1 MTNFKIKAIMKKML
15 CPEMYRYKNDR
26 KETIIMY
33 KGNGRTCEITC
44 GRFFVKELMFSD
56 TNGKLLGYHN
66 FKTGEMRYDKTLAKE
81 VDDIVKSNRR
91 IKI

>member
-44 GRFFVKELMFSD
+44 GRFFVKELMF
-56 TNGKLLGYHN
+56 
-66 FKTGEMRYDKTLAKE
+66 
-81 VDDIVKSNRR
+81 
-91 IKI
+91 